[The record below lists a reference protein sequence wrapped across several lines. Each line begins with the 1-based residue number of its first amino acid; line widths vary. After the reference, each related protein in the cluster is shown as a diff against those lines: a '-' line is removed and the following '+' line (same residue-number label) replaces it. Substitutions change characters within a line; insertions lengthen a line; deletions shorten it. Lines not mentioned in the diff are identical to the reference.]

1 MIQKHCFWKP
11 FFYLCKKSKATF
23 MLPLNI
29 QNETSR
35 LRAVVLGTAVNNG
48 PTPTA
53 EEAYDPKS
61 LEHILAGTYPVE
73 ADMINEMEAF
83 NQVFKK
89 YDVEV
94 FRPDVI
100 PNYNQIFSRDIGFVI
115 DDVFIK
121 ANILPDREKEL
132 DAIQYVIDHIDPKKV
147 VRPPEEVHI
156 EGGDVMLW
164 NDMNQ
169 TTNSILMIRP
179 VAFRMNEQT
188 AVNNYYQKVLENTT
202 PSTVNAKAQ
211 NEFDAFV
218 EKLRKVG
225 VNVIVV
231 EDTLDPDTPDSIFPN
246 NWISFHE
253 NGDVTLYPMFAENR
267 RAERREDILDI
278 LEDKGFAIHE
288 IMDYTSAE
296 EDGFFL
302 EGTGSIVLDRDNGK
316 AYCALSPRAD
326 EELFIEFCEDFDL
339 APVIFE
345 AYQTVNGERKHM
357 YHTNVMMCIAETF
370 AVVCADCIDDKQER
384 KMVLDNL
391 KADGK
396 DIILVT
402 EDQVNNFAGNMLQVK
417 GKDDKRYLVMSNSA
431 YQSLTKAQIHK
442 IEEHCEILHA
452 NLDTIEACGGGS
464 ARCMMAE
471 VFLPVFMIYS

>member
-1 MIQKHCFWKP
+1 
-11 FFYLCKKSKATF
+11 
-23 MLPLNI
+23 
-29 QNETSR
+29 
-35 LRAVVLGTAVNNG
+35 
-48 PTPTA
+48 
-53 EEAYDPKS
+53 
-61 LEHILAGTYPVE
+61 
-73 ADMINEMEAF
+73 
-83 NQVFKK
+83 
-89 YDVEV
+89 
-94 FRPDVI
+94 
-100 PNYNQIFSRDIGFVI
+100 
-115 DDVFIK
+115 
-121 ANILPDREKEL
+121 
-132 DAIQYVIDHIDPKKV
+132 
-147 VRPPEEVHI
+147 
-156 EGGDVMLW
+156 
-164 NDMNQ
+164 MNQ

-278 LEDKGFAIHE
+278 LEDKGFVINE

-417 GKDDKRYLVMSNSA
+417 GKEDKRYLVMSNSA
-431 YQSLTKAQIHK
+431 HQSLTKAQIHK
-442 IEEHCEILHA
+442 IEQHCEILHA

-471 VFLPVFMIYS
+471 VFLPQD